1 MKWVLLFNATDL
13 YEVSKWLLFNATDM
27 YEVSE

>member
-13 YEVSKWLLFNATDM
+13 YEVSEWLLFNATDM